1 MCYFAVYH
9 HVLVNFPIGMGKIM
23 NTLIQSEFNNFAI
36 HVVEQCPRLRS
47 EISRAI
53 FQIGCHCEIY
63 SDASE
68 LIEYKPRSGI
78 IFIRDGIC
86 DHGVANFIS
95 DFIRM
100 GIWLPVIA
108 MDIAPQTDRVVEAIK
123 GGALDYITLPL
134 DPVSFAST
142 LDCVKQVADSLAQS
156 RRRVLEARQLLETLS
171 VREREV
177 LNLLTLGSCNK
188 DIALQL
194 EISPRTVEIHR
205 ANMMSKLRARHATE
219 AVRIKIEADVLLAA

>member
-1 MCYFAVYH
+1 MS
-9 HVLVNFPIGMGKIM
+9 
-23 NTLIQSEFNNFAI
+23 TLIQSEFDNFAI
-36 HVVEQCPRLRS
+36 HVVEQCPRLRA

-86 DHGVANFIS
+86 DHRVANFIG

-134 DPVSFAST
+134 DPVSFAGT

-188 DIALQL
+188 DIARQL

-205 ANMMSKLRARHATE
+205 ANMMSKLRARHAAE

>member
-9 HVLVNFPIGMGKIM
+9 NVLVIFPTEMGKIM
-23 NTLIQSEFNNFAI
+23 NALIQDKCNNFVI
-36 HVVEQCPRLRS
+36 HVVEQCPRLRA
-47 EISRAI
+47 ELSRAI

-63 SDASE
+63 ADASE

-86 DHGVANFIS
+86 NHGVAYFIS
-95 DFIRM
+95 DIIRM

-134 DPVSFAST
+134 DPVSFAGT

-156 RRRVLEARQLLETLS
+156 RRRVLEARKLLETLS

-188 DIALQL
+188 DIARQLQ
-194 EISPRTVEIHR
+194 ISPRTVEIHR
-205 ANMMSKLRARHATE
+205 ANMMSKLRARHAAE
-219 AVRIKIEADVLLAA
+219 AVRIKIEADTLLAA